1 MATAPVAPWGPLDV
15 MEPGAAHVSHALGLD
30 LCGVVL
36 DGRYQ
41 VVRRIGAGGMAAV
54 YEARRVGLERR
65 FAVKILRPELAE
77 NESNIK
83 RFLREARAA
92 ASVQHPNIV
101 SIEDVGGA
109 TVPVYFVMEYLEG
122 VDLRQ
127 ELKRVGRFEWGR
139 TQDLTLQIVDALAA
153 AHATGI
159 IHRDVK
165 PANCFLIR
173 DPAGAERIKV
183 LDFGIAKVLEES
195 QEFTQNVTA
204 THGIVGTVA
213 YMAPEQAKSG
223 TVDARTDVYALGTM
237 LYEML
242 TGTVPFPDKNPFVVI
257 GRLLGENPVPLR
269 MHRPDLPAELDAVVM
284 TCLEKDPAARF
295 QSMEALGNAI
305 SVCQAEGSVVSTAKV
320 RLPSGLVRAAKPVVQ
335 TAARVPATNAAPT
348 PAPAAPPT
356 SGPPTGAPT
365 SRLGESARSSGA
377 VAVAES
383 PSSTALRRRRPAS
396 GQDTALLGVLV
407 GGIGMLALG
416 GTATWWALKG
426 RGEADADAGATA
438 PASIEPAETPAATVV
453 PTPILQPVLV
463 PIPSGGTTAEAS
475 GDGGDAKVEST
486 PPVVVGT
493 PPATTTT
500 TGRRRPRGA
509 GDPTPV
515 PSTTTTT
522 PATTTTAPATTTTTP
537 DPSGKR
543 PDISP
548 DLRNPFGMGAKK

>member
-1 MATAPVAPWGPLDV
+1 M
-15 MEPGAAHVSHALGLD
+15 
-30 LCGVVL
+30 
-36 DGRYQ
+36 
-41 VVRRIGAGGMAAV
+41 
-54 YEARRVGLERR
+54 
-65 FAVKILRPELAE
+65 
-77 NESNIK
+77 
-83 RFLREARAA
+83 
-92 ASVQHPNIV
+92 
-101 SIEDVGGA
+101 
-109 TVPVYFVMEYLEG
+109 
-122 VDLRQ
+122 
-127 ELKRVGRFEWGR
+127 
-139 TQDLTLQIVDALAA
+139 
-153 AHATGI
+153 
-159 IHRDVK
+159 
-165 PANCFLIR
+165 
-173 DPAGAERIKV
+173 
-183 LDFGIAKVLEES
+183 LEES

-213 YMAPEQAKSG
+213 YMAPEQARSG

-320 RLPSGLVRAAKPVVQ
+320 RLPSGLLRAAKPVVQ
-335 TAARVPATNAAPT
+335 TAARVPAINAAPT

-365 SRLGESARSSGA
+365 SLLGDSARSSGA

-396 GQDTALLGVLV
+396 GQDTALLGVLI

-426 RGEADADAGATA
+426 RGDADAGATA
-438 PASIEPAETPAATVV
+438 PASIEPAETPAATPTATVV

-463 PIPSGGTTAEAS
+463 PIPTGDPTPEPS
-475 GDGGDAKVEST
+475 GDGGETKVETATT
-486 PPVVVGT
+486 PAVVGA
-493 PPATTTT
+493 PPTTT
-500 TGRRRPRGA
+500 TGRRRPRA
-509 GDPTPV
+509 GDPAPV

-522 PATTTTAPATTTTTP
+522 PTTTTTAPATTTTP
-537 DPSGKR
+537 DPTGKR

-548 DLRNPFGMGAKK
+548 DLRNPFGLGPKK

>member
-1 MATAPVAPWGPLDV
+1 MATAPLAPWGPPNV

-77 NESNIK
+77 SESNVK

-101 SIEDVGGA
+101 SIEDVGSA

-153 AHATGI
+153 AHNIGI

-173 DPAGAERIKV
+173 DQAGAERIKV

-213 YMAPEQAKSG
+213 YMAPEQARSG

-335 TAARVPATNAAPT
+335 TAVRVPAIDAAST
-348 PAPAAPPT
+348 PAPAGPPT

-365 SRLGESARSSGA
+365 SQLGNHARSSGA
-377 VAVAES
+377 VALAES

-396 GQDTALLGVLV
+396 GQDTALLGVLI

-426 RGEADADAGATA
+426 RNDADAGETA

-463 PIPSGGTTAEAS
+463 PIPTGGTTAEAS
-475 GDGGDAKVEST
+475 GEDAKVEAT
-486 PPVVVGT
+486 TAPVVVGT
-493 PPATTTT
+493 PPATTT
-500 TGRRRPRGA
+500 GRRRPRA
-509 GDPTPV
+509 GEPVPV

-522 PATTTTAPATTTTTP
+522 TPTTTTTAPATTTTTP
-537 DPSGKR
+537 DPTGRR

-548 DLRNPFGMGAKK
+548 DLRNPFGMGPKK